1 MPGFTSLCRVDPGNF
16 APSPS
21 RNRTCAS
28 QRIRLFTVQRIL
40 INRARLCSP
49 FAILPL
55 YGGCDLMLKNRA
67 RPFALPSLQSLI
79 TTTSESAPHADI
91 PTFGLVV
98 SATCAFS
105 VGNPRVVPKLCHS
118 RPMHVPAT
126 YTPPQERAAC
136 RFAFALVPTQ
146 GPGIGFL
153 WTLSFRR
160 LIGWFTFVLLRA
172 SYLTGISPAFSSTVH
187 YPSLENRA
195 ARRFGGCACRS
206 PPRGH
211 PVFQGSLINCAPLSW
226 HTNPSVKT
234 PDTRDPE
241 CVPNSTRRTLNAPAF
256 GAKPQTLLEG

>member
-1 MPGFTSLCRVDPGNF
+1 MYNTISGRSGH
-16 APSPS
+16 SPS
-21 RNRTCAS
+21 HTATHCCSCRGRRVSKLHSHLSADVLSSRPGEFRPESLTEPDVRLSTHPALHGS
-28 QRIRLFTVQRIL
+28 AHPIIR
-40 INRARLCSP
+40 AHLCSP

-67 RPFALPSLQSLI
+67 RPFALLSLQSLI

-160 LIGWFTFVLLRA
+160 LIGWM
-172 SYLTGISPAFSSTVH
+172 VH
-187 YPSLENRA
+187 FRSAPCIIPDRYIPGLFLHRSLPK
-195 ARRFGGCACRS
+195 S
-206 PPRGH
+206 
-211 PVFQGSLINCAPLSW
+211 
-226 HTNPSVKT
+226 
-234 PDTRDPE
+234 
-241 CVPNSTRRTLNAPAF
+241 
-256 GAKPQTLLEG
+256 